1 MLFDLISDFHVEMN
15 VGWNT
20 TRFYEEGDPI
30 HFAWH
35 NARHENSDVLVIAGD
50 TANHLDFTRDVIV
63 EASRYYPHVV
73 FVDGNHEHYNNY
85 RNKWTVMRDVEWLQQ
100 QFNWND
106 KIVDNVTYLVGQTTY
121 KIGSTLFIGEN
132 GWYNFCFSMG
142 AHPKQQQRDWRMQSN
157 DPNCI
162 RFGKKHR
169 PEKLARKHVETL
181 KEHVYWAQNDD
192 TIDEIVVVT
201 HTLPTEQAFG
211 QFANPSHPFFA
222 LNGAYCNNWM
232 REVWEADEKGKIK
245 TWCFGHTHERRDF
258 FDERGLHFVCNP
270 RGYRGE
276 KKWGDAGF
284 AGIIQVDTEEP
295 VTQSAFGDIEG

>member
-1 MLFDLISDFHVEMN
+1 MKFDLISDFHVEMN

-20 TRFYEEGDPI
+20 TQLYTKGDPL

-35 NARHENSDVLVIAGD
+35 RARNEGSDVLVVAGD
-50 TANHLDFTRDVIV
+50 TSNFHEFTRDVIV
-63 EASRYYPHVV
+63 EAAGYYEHVV
-73 FVDGNHEHYNNY
+73 FVDGNHEHYSNY
-85 RNKWTVMRDVEWLQQ
+85 RNKWTVYRDEEWFAN
-100 QFNWND
+100 QFNHRN
-106 KIVDNVTYLVGQTTY
+106 KVVDNVTYLIGQTTY
-121 KIGSTLFIGEN
+121 KVGRTLFIGAN
-132 GWYNFCFSMG
+132 GWYNFLFTHG

-169 PEKLARKHVETL
+169 PEKLARRDVDTL
-181 KEHVYWAQNDD
+181 KDHVYWAQYDE

-201 HTLPTEQAFG
+201 HTLPTETAFM
-211 QFANPSHPFFA
+211 QFAMPTHPFFA

-232 REVWEADEKGKIK
+232 SEVWEADTAGKIK

-258 FDERGLHFVCNP
+258 FENGIRFVCNP

-276 KKWGDAGF
+276 KKWNNEGF
-284 AGIIQVDTEEP
+284 RGVEQIDTEETP
-295 VTQSAFGDIEG
+295 GSAFGEIED